1 MQTTKRVD
9 GSQRGRTLD
18 ALDNRILELLQRDG
32 RIAFREVAR
41 MLGVSEGTIRTRTNR
56 MQSEGVLTFAAIAD
70 PLKMGHGVLAFFLLQ
85 VGVGHQQDVID
96 ALSEWPEVTYI
107 SATIG
112 RADLYVQ
119 AVCAD
124 HEHLWALLSERFRE
138 VDGVE
143 HVETFQEI
151 KMHKVSYIYPAY
163 PTTDGREADHA
174 DGPGGTG
181 TSEADQAAD
190 R

>member
-1 MQTTKRVD
+1 MS
-9 GSQRGRTLD
+9 GGGQRGRALD
-18 ALDNRILELLQRDG
+18 ALDNRILEILQRDG

-85 VGVGHQQDVID
+85 VGVGQQQAVID

-124 HEHLWALLSERFRE
+124 HEHLWALLSVRFRE
-138 VDGVE
+138 VDGIE

-151 KMHKVSYIYPAY
+151 KMHKVSYIYPTY
-163 PTTDGREADHA
+163 PTAGDRGACEAVEQS
-174 DGPGGTG
+174 GTG
-181 TSEADQAAD
+181 TSAADQLTD
-190 R
+190 G